1 MFDILS
7 QKERSIMNKTIREF
21 FDSKDYLEVFTPT
34 LSPDLIPEPTIQN
47 FETKF
52 INEFA
57 GNLDLYLI
65 PSPEV
70 YMKRLL
76 ANGFPSIYQ
85 ISSCFRNS
93 EQLGEIHNPEFSML
107 EYYTLGYDE
116 NDSIALTED
125 LLKAIKRPTTPN
137 YALPPFI
144 KMSVNDAI
152 KKYAGLNLDNLQEYE
167 SLKQAAEKLGL
178 YVPPNEE
185 WDDTFNRIF
194 INFVEPSLPTEK
206 PVVLTDYPYQIDC
219 LAEKYQDKPYRHRW
233 EMYINGTEVANCY
246 KEETSK
252 EVTKTYYEKEYEKL
266 CLQRKESGLPIPK
279 IDPAFYELNIPSSSG
294 VAIGLDRLLMCI
306 TGKAEI
312 TPLLLFPL
320 SDMIHDGL

>member
-1 MFDILS
+1 MFDIES

-34 LSPDLIPEPTIQN
+34 LSADLIPEPTIQN

-125 LLKAIKRPTTPN
+125 LLKAIKRPTTPS

-144 KMSVNDAI
+144 KMSVNDAM
-152 KKYAGLNLDNLQEYE
+152 KQYAGLDLDNLQEYE
-167 SLKQAAEKLGL
+167 SLKRAAEKLGL

-219 LAEKYQDKPYRHRW
+219 LAEKYIDRPYRHRW
-233 EMYINGTEVANCY
+233 EMYINKTEVANCY

-252 EVTKTYYEKEYEKL
+252 EITKAYYLKEYERL
-266 CLQRKESGLPIPK
+266 VNERSVNNLPIPK
-279 IDPAFYELNIPSSSG
+279 IDSSFYDLNIPNSSG

-306 TGKAEI
+306 LGKAEI

>member
-7 QKERSIMNKTIREF
+7 QKERSIMYKAIREF

-47 FETKF
+47 FETNF

-107 EYYTLGYDE
+107 EYYTLGYD
-116 NDSIALTED
+116 
-125 LLKAIKRPTTPN
+125 
-137 YALPPFI
+137 
-144 KMSVNDAI
+144 
-152 KKYAGLNLDNLQEYE
+152 
-167 SLKQAAEKLGL
+167 
-178 YVPPNEE
+178 
-185 WDDTFNRIF
+185 
-194 INFVEPSLPTEK
+194 
-206 PVVLTDYPYQIDC
+206 
-219 LAEKYQDKPYRHRW
+219 
-233 EMYINGTEVANCY
+233 
-246 KEETSK
+246 
-252 EVTKTYYEKEYEKL
+252 
-266 CLQRKESGLPIPK
+266 
-279 IDPAFYELNIPSSSG
+279 
-294 VAIGLDRLLMCI
+294 
-306 TGKAEI
+306 
-312 TPLLLFPL
+312 
-320 SDMIHDGL
+320 

>member
-1 MFDILS
+1 MFDIES
-7 QKERSIMNKTIREF
+7 QKERSIMYKAIREF

-52 INEFA
+52 INEFT

-107 EYYTLGYDE
+107 EYYTLDYDE
-116 NDSIALTED
+116 NDSITLTED
-125 LLKAIKRPTTPN
+125 LLKAIKRPTTPS

-194 INFVEPSLPTEK
+194 INFVEPALPTEK

-219 LAEKYQDKPYRHRW
+219 LAEKYKDRPYRHRW
-233 EMYINGTEVANCY
+233 EMYINKTEVANCY

-252 EVTKTYYEKEYEKL
+252 EITKAYYLKEYERL
-266 CLQRKESGLPIPK
+266 IKERSVNKLPIPK
-279 IDPAFYELNIPSSSG
+279 IDSSFYDLNIPKSSG

-306 TGKAEI
+306 LGKAEI

-320 SDMIHDGL
+320 SDMIPNGL

>member
-1 MFDILS
+1 MFDIES
-7 QKERSIMNKTIREF
+7 QKERSIMNKAIREF

-52 INEFA
+52 INEFT

-107 EYYTLGYDE
+107 EYYTLDYDE
-116 NDSIALTED
+116 NDSITLTEE
-125 LLKAIKRPTTPN
+125 LLKAIKRPTTPS

-152 KKYAGLNLDNLQEYE
+152 KKYTGLNLDNLQEYE

-219 LAEKYQDKPYRHRW
+219 LAEKYKDRPYRHRW
-233 EMYINGTEVANCY
+233 EMYINKTEVANCY

-252 EVTKTYYEKEYEKL
+252 EITKAYYLKEYERL
-266 CLQRKESGLPIPK
+266 VKERRVNNLPIPK
-279 IDPAFYELNIPSSSG
+279 IDSSFYDLNIPKSSG

-306 TGKAEI
+306 LGKAEI
-312 TPLLLFPL
+312 MPLLLFPL

>member
-107 EYYTLGYDE
+107 EYYTLDYDE
-116 NDSIALTED
+116 NDSITLTEE
-125 LLKAIKRPTTPN
+125 LLKAIKRPTTPS

-152 KKYAGLNLDNLQEYE
+152 KKYAGLDL
-167 SLKQAAEKLGL
+167 
-178 YVPPNEE
+178 
-185 WDDTFNRIF
+185 
-194 INFVEPSLPTEK
+194 
-206 PVVLTDYPYQIDC
+206 
-219 LAEKYQDKPYRHRW
+219 
-233 EMYINGTEVANCY
+233 
-246 KEETSK
+246 
-252 EVTKTYYEKEYEKL
+252 
-266 CLQRKESGLPIPK
+266 
-279 IDPAFYELNIPSSSG
+279 
-294 VAIGLDRLLMCI
+294 
-306 TGKAEI
+306 
-312 TPLLLFPL
+312 
-320 SDMIHDGL
+320 